1 MFKGLPKV
9 EEMYDGGYTAG
20 GITQQGPFFTAWRPW
35 FAWRPVR
42 MLNGQLTRGRR
53 IYRRAYEKTYVNHD
67 DWTRY
72 QYGSLLDVLKNEPTL
87 SEGQVPP
94 KPAPPFKGLQDG

>member
-1 MFKGLPKV
+1 MKNHWQRFNQLR
-9 EEMYDGGYTAG
+9 EMYEGGTYTAG
-20 GITQQGPFFTAWRPW
+20 GITQQGPFFTPWKQW

-42 MLNGQLTRGRR
+42 TLSGELAWMRK

-72 QYGSLLDVLKNEPTL
+72 QYGSLLDVIANPDRPQPWW
-87 SEGQVPP
+87 S
-94 KPAPPFKGLQDG
+94 

>member
-1 MFKGLPKV
+1 MIKGLPKV
-9 EEMYDGGYTAG
+9 QEMYDGGYTAG
-20 GITQQGPFFTAWRPW
+20 GIRKEGPFFTAWKPW

-42 MLNGQLTRGRR
+42 MLNGQLTWGRR

-72 QYGSLLDVLKNEPTL
+72 QYGSLLDVIANPDQPQPWW
-87 SEGQVPP
+87 S
-94 KPAPPFKGLQDG
+94 